1 MGRLNKETGE
11 FKPKPSAVKSSEWYL
26 QPGQP
31 MRSMRKQTPVKIY
44 SGGGWVKAV
53 VVQWSTT
60 GITCYVPRNAKGKQ
74 TVTVR
79 DNRNIREESSK

>member
-1 MGRLNKETGE
+1 MRILANGDVK
-11 FKPKPSAVKSSEWYL
+11 FKPSTLKAVEWM
-26 QPGQP
+26 QQDPQP

-44 SGGGWVKAV
+44 CGGGWVKAV
-53 VVQWSTT
+53 VIQWSIT

-79 DNRNIREESSK
+79 DNRNIKTEDQK

>member
-1 MGRLNKETGE
+1 MRVLANGDVK
-11 FKPKPSAVKSSEWYL
+11 FKPSTLKAVEWM
-26 QPGQP
+26 QQDPQP

-53 VVQWSTT
+53 VIQWSMT
-60 GITCYVPRNAKGKQ
+60 GITCHVPRNAKGKQ

-79 DNRNIREESSK
+79 DNRNIIAESSK

>member
-1 MGRLNKETGE
+1 MARLLKDGTY
-11 FKPKPSAVKSSEWYL
+11 KPKPSATKAAEWMA
-26 QPGQP
+26 QDPQP

-53 VVQWSTT
+53 VIQWNST
-60 GITCYVPRNAKGKQ
+60 GITCFVPRNAKGHQ

-79 DNRNIREESSK
+79 DNRNIKEDSSK

>member
-1 MGRLNKETGE
+1 MRILANGDVK
-11 FKPKPSAVKSSEWYL
+11 FKPSTLKAIEWM
-26 QPGQP
+26 QQDPQP

-53 VVQWSTT
+53 VIQWSMT

-79 DNRNIREESSK
+79 DNRNIREDSTK

>member
-1 MGRLNKETGE
+1 MRVLANGDVK
-11 FKPKPSAVKSSEWYL
+11 FKPSTLKAVEWM
-26 QPGQP
+26 QQDPQP

-53 VVQWSTT
+53 VVQWNAT
-60 GITCYVPRNAKGKQ
+60 GITCFVPRNTKGKQ

-79 DNRNIREESSK
+79 DNRNIKTEDQK

>member
-1 MGRLNKETGE
+1 VKTLKDGTIK
-11 FKPKPSAVKSSEWYL
+11 FKPSTLKAVEWM
-26 QPGQP
+26 QQDPQP
-31 MRSMRKQTPVKIY
+31 MRSMRKKTAVKIY

-53 VVQWSTT
+53 VVQWNIT

-79 DNRNIREESSK
+79 DNRNIKTEDQK